1 MPKVKPPRFSRPNV
15 LKKVKPTYLLRLL
28 KPYRPYLTDRG
39 FKWPEP
45 ETAPIDF
52 ENLSTVLASAHPAT
66 PPDLVD
72 NLELI
77 DILSDEQQLF
87 DFEGE
92 HHALIAELQEPNDSP
107 ADIAL
112 KILLYS
118 PEIAWR
124 AFDKRAVKVNRSM
137 SSFLVAEGRPFQEP
151 TKERIRRLE
160 TEMAPW
166 FEDKNRSNACRIH
179 PVREEGGWALVIR
192 HGDPISRIGTIT
204 EKGESSS
211 VLFRP
216 ERLDVA
222 HYNLESREWLISGGS
237 RLLKEMYQKKIGD
250 ILHGSDQALSP
261 SNRYTLEPLRQGPDW
276 LLESGVEEVRTA
288 VLKEV
293 TLQLPNGVVMSLK
306 KADVFA
312 ELMRQR
318 EVFQDGIDF
327 VEAKFAILLRNRRRW
342 LPVVVS
348 PVRNTVSV
356 SSGKNIV
363 DAWLEDRGFI
373 IHANTEIL
381 AGN

>member
-15 LKKVKPTYLLRLL
+15 LKKVKPTCLLRLL
-28 KPYRPYLTDRG
+28 KPYRPYLTARG
-39 FKWPEP
+39 FEWPQP

-52 ENLSTVLASAHPAT
+52 ENLSTVLASAHPET
-66 PPDLVD
+66 PPELVD

-124 AFDKRAVKVNRSM
+124 AFDKRAVHVKRSM
-137 SSFLVAEGRPFQEP
+137 ASFLVAEGRTFQEP
-151 TKERIRRLE
+151 NKERIRRLE
-160 TEMAPW
+160 KEMAPW

-211 VLFRP
+211 VLFSS
-216 ERLDVA
+216 A
-222 HYNLESREWLISGGS
+222 
-237 RLLKEMYQKKIGD
+237 LL
-250 ILHGSDQALSP
+250 
-261 SNRYTLEPLRQGPDW
+261 
-276 LLESGVEEVRTA
+276 
-288 VLKEV
+288 
-293 TLQLPNGVVMSLK
+293 
-306 KADVFA
+306 
-312 ELMRQR
+312 
-318 EVFQDGIDF
+318 
-327 VEAKFAILLRNRRRW
+327 
-342 LPVVVS
+342 
-348 PVRNTVSV
+348 
-356 SSGKNIV
+356 
-363 DAWLEDRGFI
+363 
-373 IHANTEIL
+373 
-381 AGN
+381 